1 MSFSVEEHEEL
12 LGKEDKD
19 SEKDRSYA
27 LNTFYPR
34 YIVVSSYCLTQ

>member
-19 SEKDRSYA
+19 SEEDRSYA
-27 LNTFYPR
+27 FNTFYPR
-34 YIVVSSYCLTQ
+34 RIVVSSYCLTQ